1 MVSLDMWV
9 ERHGL
14 HPSGRASLGRNSQRR
29 CLQFVTN
36 LIQSNTS
43 FLVRISMHLY
53 LFVQMKIFN
62 YHMIEEYQELERI
75 QGSHRLRIFL
85 ASSNEPDS
93 PSDADY

>member
-1 MVSLDMWV
+1 
-9 ERHGL
+9 
-14 HPSGRASLGRNSQRR
+14 
-29 CLQFVTN
+29 
-36 LIQSNTS
+36 
-43 FLVRISMHLY
+43 MHLY